1 MAPCTRGGQT
11 LGLAVGACKSRFLA
25 NGLYAPTKCTF
36 GCGLGWPPRGISGLV
51 PLNNRFES
59 VDVGAREG
67 ASGAGA
73 EEGASGARRRTS
85 GILSS
90 QQIRKLIAD
99 GAIAADAAVTD
110 AQVQPASIDLRLGA
124 VAYRVR
130 ASFLPSATATVMDKV
145 KTLEMHRM
153 SLTDGAVLERG
164 CVYIVPLQERLRLAK
179 GLSGAANPKSSTGRL
194 DVFTRLITD
203 QTTEFDRVRAGYEG
217 PLYAEISP
225 RTFSILVHSGDRLS
239 QLRFRRGN
247 PPTSDAALRE
257 LHARMPLVHGA
268 AAGADIDGGV
278 AISVDLEGNGKQAL
292 LGYRA
297 KHHADLIDFSKIA
310 HYRPADFWEAIH
322 ADGDQRTLILN
333 PDDFYIL
340 ASRER
345 VSVPPEYAA
354 ELVAYDPLVGEFRVH
369 YAGFF
374 DPGFGFAGVEGQ
386 GTKAVLEV
394 RSHDVP
400 FVLEHGQVVGR
411 LVYERMTEEPD
422 RLYGTAIGS
431 SYGRQALTLSK
442 HFRKD

>member
-1 MAPCTRGGQT
+1 
-11 LGLAVGACKSRFLA
+11 V
-25 NGLYAPTKCTF
+25 
-36 GCGLGWPPRGISGLV
+36 
-51 PLNNRFES
+51 NNRFES
-59 VDVGAREG
+59 AD
-67 ASGAGA
+67 AGS
-73 EEGASGARRRTS
+73 EEGTSGARRRTS

-90 QQIRKLIAD
+90 QQIRKLIAE
-99 GAIAADAAVTD
+99 GAITADAPVTD

-124 VAYRVR
+124 VAHRVR

-145 KTLEMHRM
+145 RALEMHRM
-153 SLTDGAVLERG
+153 PLTEGAVLERG
-164 CVYIVPLQERLRLAK
+164 CVYIVPLQERVRLSK
-179 GLSGAANPKSSTGRL
+179 GLAGAANPKSSTGRL

-203 QTTEFDRVRAGYEG
+203 HTTEFDRVRAGYEG

-225 RTFSILVHSGDRLS
+225 RTFSILVRSGDRLS

-247 PPTSDAALRE
+247 PPASDAALRE
-257 LHARMPLVHGA
+257 LNARMPLVHGA

-278 AISVDLEGNGKQAL
+278 AISVDLEGSGRAAL

-297 KHHADLIDFSKIA
+297 KHHADLIDFGKVG
-310 HYRPADFWEAIH
+310 HYRPADFWEPIH
-322 ADGDQRTLILN
+322 AHGDERTLILN

-345 VSVPPEYAA
+345 VSVPPGYAA
-354 ELVAYDPLVGEFRVH
+354 ELVPYDPLVGEFRVH

-374 DPGFGFAGVEGQ
+374 DPGFGYAGVDGQ

-422 RLYGTAIGS
+422 RLYGAAIGS